1 MRLGKKRG
9 SYFPVLSKL
18 VSMTTGPILEL
29 GAGFCST
36 PYLHWGCYP
45 DKRKLVSYEGNPEYY
60 RFAESW
66 EDDFHE
72 IKCVNDWDSI
82 DISQPWEI
90 AFVDHSPAKRR
101 GIEAA
106 KLFHADYIV
115 VHDSENSNAKH
126 YGINRI
132 YRQFKYRY
140 KYTDA
145 YPFTSIW
152 SNKHDIRD
160 FKI

>member
-1 MRLGKKRG
+1 MLI
-9 SYFPVLSKL
+9 KL
-18 VSMTTGPILEL
+18 ASTTSGPILEL
-29 GAGFCST
+29 GSGMYST
-36 PYLHWGCYP
+36 PYLHWECHRTG
-45 DKRKLVSYEGNPEYY
+45 RKLVTYEFVKQYYDIAKSYENS
-60 RFAESW
+60 FHKVIKV
-66 EDDFHE
+66 DDLDLVDFGGH
-72 IKCVNDWDSI
+72 WS
-82 DISQPWEI
+82 I

-115 VHDSENSNAKH
+115 IHDSENSNAKH

-152 SNKHDIRD
+152 SNKHDIGD